1 MADLSMEIAGLKL
14 KNPVMVASGTF
25 GHGEEY
31 SELIDLR
38 KLGAIVTKSITV
50 SPREGNPPPR
60 IVETPAGM
68 LNSIGL
74 ENDGLKKF
82 IEEHL
87 PFLAKFKTPVIAN
100 IAGETQKEFEELAS
114 TLSKERQVKAL
125 EVNISCP
132 NVEHGGMQFGC
143 SPVGTEEVV
152 RAVRAATDM
161 PLIVKL
167 SPNVTDITEIAKK
180 AKDSGADVISLINT
194 VMGMAIDAETRRPRI
209 NRIVAGLSGPAIKPI
224 ALRMV
229 WQVAQSIKLP
239 VIGIGGIMN
248 ARDALEFFI
257 AGASAVQIGTANFVD
272 TQASIKTIEGINEY
286 LDRKGIKD
294 IKGLIGTLN
303 K

>member
-1 MADLSMEIAGLKL
+1 KG
-14 KNPVMVASGTF
+14 
-25 GHGEEY
+25 
-31 SELIDLR
+31 
-38 KLGAIVTKSITV
+38 
-50 SPREGNPPPR
+50 
-60 IVETPAGM
+60 
-68 LNSIGL
+68 
-74 ENDGLKKF
+74 
-82 IEEHL
+82 
-87 PFLAKFKTPVIAN
+87 
-100 IAGETQKEFEELAS
+100 EFEELAR
-114 TLSKERQVKAL
+114 TLSKESQVKAL
-125 EVNISCP
+125 EINISCP
-132 NVEHGGMQFGC
+132 NVERGGMQFGC